1 MKNPVAL
8 ANHLIKTRKEVRY
21 LISGSL
27 SELIELVSFLIIIH
41 FTGWLY
47 FSNSLSFGFGVL
59 SGFIFHKLWSFPG
72 EHRFQTR
79 HQFTGYVGLA
89 IFNFVMINIIVGYLV
104 KGLSVAP
111 AFAKI
116 AGIIIT
122 VSWSYLL
129 VTKVIFRST
138 VGTGK

>member
-27 SELIELVSFLIIIH
+27 SELIELLSFLILIH
-41 FTGWLY
+41 FTDLLY
-47 FSNSLSFGFGVL
+47 FSNSLSFAFGVIC
-59 SGFIFHKLWSFPG
+59 GFIFHKLWSFPG

-79 HQFTGYVGLA
+79 SQLTGYVSLA
-89 IFNFVMINIIVGYLV
+89 IFNFFMINLIVGYLV
-104 KGLSVAP
+104 NGRHIDP
-111 AFAKI
+111 GIAKI
-116 AGIIIT
+116 VGIVTT

-129 VTKVIFRST
+129 VTKVIFRHVTPES
-138 VGTGK
+138 